1 MDVLLVSNGPGELWG
16 WVLPVARALRRTGRV
31 TVRLGLAPCQ
41 YATGREAEVARRTGL
56 FEEVLDPGSCLRL
69 GLGLGSL
76 RVDGVVHLG
85 GDLWYAVR
93 FGRRARCPVFAYA
106 ERTLIAS
113 RHRAFVWIGTPTEGV
128 ARKLVALGVPEG
140 KVEAVGELRVDALAD
155 GLPPEEGNDSA
166 ERDRLLLLLP
176 GSRPSLVRDLAPLMA
191 RIGELVR
198 RAYRDVEVAMA
209 ASPFLPPGF
218 LEGLLAGR
226 GIRILPEEERLRAY
240 RRAALALTIPG
251 TTSLELAYL
260 HTPML
265 VWLPLYDPA
274 RLPLEGL
281 VEWVGRIPLAGRA
294 LKATAVRRYFRTP
307 RLVAL
312 PNRLA
317 GERIVEEVVGDAP
330 PEAVARRVVD
340 LLRDGAR
347 RARMHQALRARFW
360 GAPGAADRVA
370 RRIVEAIA

>member
-1 MDVLLVSNGPGELWG
+1 MEVLLVSNGPGELWG
-16 WVLPVARALRRTGRV
+16 WALPVARALRRVGGV
-31 TVRLGLAPCQ
+31 TVRLGLLPCQ

-56 FEEVLDPGSCLRL
+56 FEEVLDPGSCVRL
-69 GLGLGSL
+69 SLGVGSL

-93 FGRRARCPVFAYA
+93 FGRRARCPVFAYT

-128 ARKLVALGVPEG
+128 ARRLVALGVPEG
-140 KVEAVGELRVDALAD
+140 KVEAVGELRVDALAA
-155 GLPPEEGNDSA
+155 GLSPEEGDDLA

-176 GSRPSLVRDLAPLMA
+176 GSRPSLVRDLAPVMA

-198 RAYRDVEVAMA
+198 RVHRDVEVAMA
-209 ASPFLPPGF
+209 ASPFLPPGL
-218 LEGLLAGR
+218 LEGLLPDR

-251 TTSLELAYL
+251 SSNLELAYL
-260 HTPML
+260 HTPMV

-281 VEWVGRIPLAGRA
+281 LEWVGRIPLAGRA
-294 LKATAVRRYFRTP
+294 LKAAAVRRHFRTP

-317 GERIVEEVVGDAP
+317 GARIVEEVVGDAP
-330 PEAVARRVVD
+330 VEVVVQRVVD

-347 RARMHQALRARFW
+347 RARMQQALRAHFPY
-360 GAPGAADRVA
+360 APGAAERIA
-370 RRIVEAIA
+370 RRIAERIA